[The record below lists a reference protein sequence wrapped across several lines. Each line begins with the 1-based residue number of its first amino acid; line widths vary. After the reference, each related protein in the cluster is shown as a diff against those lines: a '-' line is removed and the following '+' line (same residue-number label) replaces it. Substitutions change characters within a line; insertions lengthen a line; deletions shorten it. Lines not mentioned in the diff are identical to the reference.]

1 MIDFNDKR
9 QVAKAIQYTNVNPNL
24 TREGML
30 KHLETCMKYDFQ
42 AAMVAPCYIEPV
54 SYTHLT
60 LKGNRNPGCVNLKF
74 PDRQRYPADEDRSP
88 ERDDQDRSRPV

>member
-24 TREGML
+24 TRDGML

-42 AAMVAPCYIEPV
+42 AAMVAPCYIELAKDV
-54 SYTHLT
+54 F
-60 LKGNRNPGCVNLKF
+60 KRNRNSGCIDAEFSNC
-74 PDRQRYPADEDRSP
+74 E
-88 ERDDQDRSRPV
+88 

>member
-24 TREGML
+24 TRDGML

-42 AAMVAPCYIEPV
+42 AAMVAPCYIELAKDV
-54 SYTHLT
+54 
-60 LKGNRNPGCVNLKF
+60 
-74 PDRQRYPADEDRSP
+74 
-88 ERDDQDRSRPV
+88 